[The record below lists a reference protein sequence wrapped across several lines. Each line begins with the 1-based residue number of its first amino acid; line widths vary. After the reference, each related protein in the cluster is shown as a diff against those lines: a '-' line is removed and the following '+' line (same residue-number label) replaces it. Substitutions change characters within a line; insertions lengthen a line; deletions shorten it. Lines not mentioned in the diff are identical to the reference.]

1 MLTPR
6 DVVVDPVLS
15 NVSVA
20 YKNESYI
27 SEILFPVFKVEK
39 TTGKYYKFDKSAL
52 RRNKTARAPGAG
64 ANEVEHG
71 LTSDSFVTEDHA
83 LKEKIPFEVIDQA
96 ESALNPE
103 SDATES
109 VTEMLIVDKE
119 VALATAMSSTAVI
132 TQNVTL
138 SGTDQWSDY
147 DNSDPFD
154 DIRTAINTVQAAI
167 GKRPNTLVFDQETFN
182 KLIDHPDIVD
192 RIKYSMAGAVT
203 PDLIARL
210 FDVKQV
216 FIGSA
221 VQNTAVEGQTDAL
234 SYIWGKNAWVCY
246 VADSIKL
253 KQVTLGYNFSY
264 KTREAEKWDDGD
276 AKARY
281 VRVHDNYVQKFVA
294 AEAAYLIKNAVN

>member
-20 YKNESYI
+20 YKNDSFI
-27 SEILFPVFKVEK
+27 SELLMPVFSVQKQS
-39 TTGKYYKFDKSAL
+39 GKFYKFNKANL
-52 RRNKTARAPGAG
+52 RRNKTLRAPGAK

-71 LTSDSFVTEDHA
+71 LTTDSFVAQDHA
-83 LKEKIPFEVIDQA
+83 LKEAIPFEVIDQA
-96 ESALNPE
+96 DAALDPE
-103 SDATES
+103 TDATEA
-109 VTEMLIVDKE
+109 VTEMLMIDKE
-119 VALATAMSSTAVI
+119 VALATTLSDTATV

-167 GKRPNTLVFDQETFN
+167 GRRPNTLVLGQATFN
-182 KLIDHPDIVD
+182 KLVDHPDIVD

-203 PDLIARL
+203 TELLARL
-210 FDVKQV
+210 FDLEKCY
-216 FIGSA
+216 IGSA

-234 SYIWGKNAWVCY
+234 SYIWGKHAWVAY
-246 VADSIKL
+246 VAPSVRL
-253 KQVTLGYNFSY
+253 KQVTLGYHFTY

-281 VRVHDNYVQKFVA
+281 VRVHDNYVQKLVA
-294 AEAAYLIKNAVN
+294 AEAIYLIKNAVA